1 MKEVK
6 VRFPPSPTGFVHI
19 GNIRTALFN
28 WLFARHSGGKF
39 VLRIEDTDRARL
51 VPGAEEEIFESLR
64 WIGLA
69 WDEGPIVGGA
79 YGPYVQSE
87 RLEIYKRYAEELLEK
102 GAAYYC
108 FCTPER
114 LEQMRKE
121 QEARKEPTGY
131 DRACAALTADEVRA
145 RLEKGIP
152 AVIRFRV
159 PDTGQTTIQDLV
171 RGEIT
176 FENRLLD
183 DFVIIKSDG
192 YPTYHFASVVDDHEM
207 RITHVIRGE
216 EWISSTPKHVLMYQ
230 AFGWEPPQFAHTTSI
245 LGPDRTRLSKRH
257 GAMRFLEYREKG
269 FLPEAMVN
277 YMALLGWSSGEDRD
291 LYTIS
296 ELIERFSI
304 EGIVRNPAIFDIQKL
319 EWMNGEYIRKA
330 DLGRI
335 ADLCIPFLRQA
346 GFFPENPTVEDGAY
360 LREVVNLVRDR
371 LKYLAQ
377 IVEFADF
384 FFMSELSY
392 EEKGVEKWLRQD
404 YVKELLCK
412 MLPAMREIP
421 EWTTELIEETAR
433 KVGEEMGLSGGSVIH
448 PLRMA
453 VTGRTVGPSLFETM
467 RVLGRE
473 RVISRL
479 SQTLDLLTRNRL

>member
-64 WIGLA
+64 WIGLV

-114 LEQMRKE
+114 LEQMRRE

-131 DRACAALTADEVRA
+131 DRTCAAFTADEVRA

-384 FFMSELSY
+384 FFISELSY

-412 MLPAMREIP
+412 MLPAIREIP
-421 EWTTELIEETAR
+421 KWTAESIEETAR
-433 KVGEEMGLSGGSVIH
+433 KVGEEMGLSGGAVIH

-453 VTGRTVGPSLFETM
+453 VTGRTAGPSLFETM